1 MDGISLL
8 DAILLYSVLFLPIVT
23 MILLFAWGAAN
34 MKNSSKVQLLVVIL
48 VFILGLLTINSII
61 LPIMIVSMILLFIWI
76 YINRSGFV
84 QGQLLFIFI
93 VFGFQLLFYF
103 LGFSVIGLEST
114 WAFIILLIAPIVT
127 IVLLSPWTWGRK
139 STLAKGRLIVVI
151 AFILQVILLS
161 LCVFF
166 WISALM

>member
-1 MDGISLL
+1 MDGISFL
-8 DAILLYSVLFLPIVT
+8 DAILIYSVLFLPIVT

-48 VFILGLLTINSII
+48 VFILGILAINSII
-61 LPIMIVSMILLFIWI
+61 LPIMSVSMVLLFIWI
-76 YINRSGFV
+76 YLNKNGFA

-103 LGFSVIGLEST
+103 LWFLVLDLEST
-114 WAFIILLIAPIVT
+114 LAFIILLVAPIAT
-127 IVLLSPWTWGRK
+127 MGLLFPWTFGGK
-139 STLAKGRLIVVI
+139 NTLAKGQLIVVI
-151 AFILQVILLS
+151 AFILQVILLI

-166 WISALM
+166 WITAL